1 MERPKEERPLEAPI
15 PAEESAL
22 EPVTRPDDLVMH
34 RGRVVPREQLE
45 RQREF
50 GALMGRL
57 PLRKLYEQ

>member
-1 MERPKEERPLEAPI
+1 MERPQEERPLEAPI
-15 PAEESAL
+15 PVEEPAI
-22 EPVTRPDDLVMH
+22 EPVARPDDLVTH

-50 GALMGRL
+50 GALMGQL